1 MMEGLCAGLAHAHR
15 ADIVHRD
22 IKPANLM
29 VDGEGDIK
37 VLDFGIVSMAGS
49 GLTHQGVLV
58 GTVNYMSPEQI
69 AGELVDHRSDV
80 FAVGTVFY
88 ELFALSALFPARWPR
103 CSTRSSTP
111 NPTRSRS
118 LCPGL
123 DPAIERAV
131 HRCLEKSPDRRY
143 QDLTHLKRDLARIRQ
158 RLELEADS
166 SATIVPRDVAVQGP
180 PPQPD
185 TVSPILGE
193 AQAALD
199 AQDLDRAVALAERAF
214 ALAPE
219 DARAKQILEKAQ
231 RTRQSRALAGALNRA
246 QSALSRKDFAGA
258 RQAVDEALGAD
269 PENAVALGVQ
279 REVENALSELRRL
292 EAHERAAL
300 EAIAQARR
308 LFDADRHAEALD
320 RLERFAP
327 PHPQVTHALAGLRAR
342 QDELDRARKVRE
354 ARVHRV
360 NELLAAARKALAGDD
375 LDRAQAAVHEAANL
389 DADVT
394 QIAVVRKAVED
405 RTRDLQRL
413 AQWLRD
419 GETLLGRGELQ
430 GAMQLVQEALRV
442 RPGDPA
448 ATALGGRVQQ
458 ALDERRIEDERRR
471 AEETRQ
477 RQIEAWLEEARAA
490 PDDEQAMALLDRIF
504 EVAPAHGDARR
515 LLDDVRRRQEER
527 LRARRDRVG
536 QGKRA
541 ADEGRFA
548 EALAILRPLA
558 KESAQDSGFAQLMQQ
573 VEAGAA
579 RAEAE
584 RRLQEKQTATLQEA
598 VDKAARD
605 EFAAARALIQSVL
618 AQQPTHQR
626 ARALLGEVLKGEEQ
640 LTRASGSVE
649 KALALFERGDHG
661 DAIGLLAGVTPP
673 HPLVAATLTQ
683 LRTRLA
689 EIERARRRAEQ
700 RQQYSRTVRSM
711 GALLRSLALDRRLQ
725 LLLVVTL
732 ASVAA
737 WRYWP
742 EQGPPQGPRHRAT
755 SCCASNRRRRRRR
768 PTRPARRS
776 PLAPLTR
783 VRLLRRVRARATPI
797 KGLNLRRNRWSSSSR
812 QPATRLRLASI
823 PCRDRS
829 PRETRRR
836 SCRTPGSPRPGRRR
850 RSCPIP
856 ECRRPGRRTRRRG
869 PPIPLRPSRSPQRR
883 DPPIL
888 HRQLRGE
895 SRNRRRSLSHR
906 PVPARRNWRAGTSR
920 TGWVS
925 TPGRTPRS
933 TRVRSAG

>member
-1 MMEGLCAGLAHAHR
+1 M
-15 ADIVHRD
+15 
-22 IKPANLM
+22 
-29 VDGEGDIK
+29 
-37 VLDFGIVSMAGS
+37 
-49 GLTHQGVLV
+49 
-58 GTVNYMSPEQI
+58 
-69 AGELVDHRSDV
+69 
-80 FAVGTVFY
+80 
-88 ELFALSALFPARWPR
+88 
-103 CSTRSSTP
+103 
-111 NPTRSRS
+111 
-118 LCPGL
+118 
-123 DPAIERAV
+123 
-131 HRCLEKSPDRRY
+131 
-143 QDLTHLKRDLARIRQ
+143 
-158 RLELEADS
+158 
-166 SATIVPRDVAVQGP
+166 
-180 PPQPD
+180 
-185 TVSPILGE
+185 
-193 AQAALD
+193 
-199 AQDLDRAVALAERAF
+199 
-214 ALAPE
+214 
-219 DARAKQILEKAQ
+219 
-231 RTRQSRALAGALNRA
+231 
-246 QSALSRKDFAGA
+246 
-258 RQAVDEALGAD
+258 DEALGAD

-300 EAIAQARR
+300 EVIAQARR

-342 QDELDRARKVRE
+342 QDELERARKVRD

-375 LDRAQAAVHEAANL
+375 LDRAQAAVQEAADL

-471 AEETRQ
+471 AEEARQ

-598 VDKAARD
+598 ADKAARD

-618 AQQPTHQR
+618 AQQPAHQR

-640 LTRASGSVE
+640 LTRARGSVE

-689 EIERARRRAEQ
+689 EIERGRRRAEQ

-742 EQGPPQGPRHRAT
+742 EQGPPQGPRHARDLVLRQQPAATPPQTNASGAAEPSRAT
-755 SCCASNRRRRRRR
+755 DQGAAPAPGASARDADQRSEPPKEPLVVKLPAAGNAAPARVDPVSR
-768 PTRPARRS
+768 PQSEGDAATKLPDTRQPETRPAETKL
-776 PLAPLTR
+776 PDTR
-783 VRLLRRVRARATPI
+783 VPEARPPDTAPRPADTVAPEPKPAETRPADPPPAAERREPEPAPKPVTPTGPSPQELARRDVQNWLGEYARTYATLDESAIRRLNPEAAQAFSRTKALVDSVTVSFDNVRVEVTNDGQGAFLLAQVAYQYKWKRS
-797 KGLNLRRNRWSSSSR
+797 GLPPSRSENIRWTLRRNGSS
-812 QPATRLRLASI
+812 
-823 PCRDRS
+823 
-829 PRETRRR
+829 
-836 SCRTPGSPRPGRRR
+836 
-850 RSCPIP
+850 
-856 ECRRPGRRTRRRG
+856 
-869 PPIPLRPSRSPQRR
+869 
-883 DPPIL
+883 
-888 HRQLRGE
+888 
-895 SRNRRRSLSHR
+895 
-906 PVPARRNWRAGTSR
+906 
-920 TGWVS
+920 WV
-925 TPGRTPRS
+925 
-933 TRVRSAG
+933 VAQ